1 MAELTHAC
9 PGRCGAQVSR
19 SQLSC
24 KPCWFRLPKPL
35 RDDVNA
41 AYRKRR
47 ADPMGHMRTI
57 AAASQWYR
65 ANPIGDD

>member
-1 MAELTHAC
+1 MEPTHPC
-9 PGRCGAQVSR
+9 PGGCGAAVAR
-19 SQLSC
+19 AQLSC

-47 ADPMGHMRTI
+47 AEPLVHMRAI

-65 ANPIGDD
+65 ANPNGDD